1 MIKVTNDTTIIA
13 GELTEVL
20 SEITTVLNKVYT
32 GLKEVMGEEEALK
45 RIVEVGNLAVMSEE
59 QVKEYINNKKKGLS

>member
-1 MIKVTNDTTIIA
+1 MIKVTNNTTIIA
-13 GELTEVL
+13 GELAEIL

-32 GLKEVMGEEEALK
+32 ELKEVMGEEEALK
-45 RIVEVGNLAVMSEE
+45 HIVEVGNLAVMSEE

>member
-1 MIKVTNDTTIIA
+1 MIKITNDTTIIA
-13 GELTEVL
+13 GELAEIL

-32 GLKEVMGEEEALK
+32 ELKEVMGEEEALK
-45 RIVEVGNLAVMSEE
+45 HIVEVGNLAVMSEE

>member
-13 GELTEVL
+13 GELTEIL
-20 SEITTVLNKVYT
+20 SEITMIINKVYT
-32 GLKEVMGEEEALK
+32 ELKEVMGEEEALK

>member
-1 MIKVTNDTTIIA
+1 MIKVTNDTTVIA
-13 GELTEVL
+13 GELTEIL
-20 SEITTVLNKVYT
+20 SEITMVINKVYT
-32 GLKEVMGEEEALK
+32 ELKEVMGEEEALK

>member
-1 MIKVTNDTTIIA
+1 MIKVTNDTTTIA
-13 GELTEVL
+13 GELTEIL
-20 SEITTVLNKVYT
+20 SEITMVINKVYT
-32 GLKEVMGEEEALK
+32 ELKEVMGEEEALK